1 MSKTI
6 HYFFAPQSPYVYL
19 GHERLLKLAAQYG
32 AMIEPKPFDIG
43 AVFSETGGLPLAKR
57 APPRQAYRLQ
67 ELERWSRHLGL
78 PMNLQPKFF
87 PVDQAPAS
95 LLLVAARE
103 QGGAD
108 QALELATAITRA
120 VWAEDRNIAD
130 PATLEQLAGD
140 AGFDGAALLAA
151 SRTPETQRKYE
162 GFTKEALDAGVFGAP
177 WYVVDGQGFWGQD
190 RLDFVERLLQS

>member
-190 RLDFVERLLQS
+190 RLDFVERLLQV

>member
-19 GHERLLKLAAQYG
+19 GHERLLKLGAQYG

-43 AVFSETGGLPLAKR
+43 AVFAETGGLPLAKR
-57 APPRQAYRLQ
+57 APQRQAYRLQ

-87 PVDQAPAS
+87 PVDQKPAS
-95 LLLVAARE
+95 LLLVAARDE
-103 QGGAD
+103 KGAD
-108 QALELATAITRA
+108 QALELATAIVRA
-120 VWAEDRNIAD
+120 VWAEEKNIAD

-140 AGFDGAALLAA
+140 AGYDAAALLDA
-151 SRTPETQRKYE
+151 SRAPETQRKYDA
-162 GFTKEALDAGVFGAP
+162 FTQEALAAGVFGAP

-190 RLDFVERLLQS
+190 RLDFVERLLQV

>member
-130 PATLEQLAGD
+130 AATLEQLAGD

-190 RLDFVERLLQS
+190 RLDFVERLLQV